1 MLVYQRVTQMNP
13 NDVSG
18 FFWLKD
24 VRPKGRILLLQTCV
38 AAPINLVQA
47 RNALHVSMSRL
58 GETKHAEYLHR
69 PNSKP
74 PHLKRSNT
82 EPRVLG
88 GCCIIGRDLNDNE

>member
-24 VRPKGRILLLQTCV
+24 VRRPKGRILLLQTC

-69 PNSKP
+69 PKSKA

-82 EPRVLG
+82 QPVLG
-88 GCCIIGRDLNDNE
+88 GCCIRGRDLNDNE